1 MSTSLKGY
9 FQTLTYIGG
18 EAITPLSGSDFE
30 ITRAG
35 YQAVYVGTPG
45 ALVVKTFDGSVL
57 TFASASGLIPIAV
70 NAVSASST
78 AADII
83 GLDPANQ
90 VFPTTTTTAAPTT
103 TTEAPTTTTTTEEPT
118 TTTTTEE
125 PTTTTTTEGP

>member
-9 FQTLTYIGG
+9 FQTQTYIGG

-30 ITRAG
+30 ITQLG
-35 YQAVYVGTPG
+35 FQALYVGTPG
-45 ALVVKTFDGSVL
+45 DLVVKTFDGSVL
-57 TFASASGLIPIAV
+57 TFASASGLLPIAV

-83 GLDPANQ
+83 GLDPVNQ

-125 PTTTTTTEGP
+125 PTTTTTEGP